1 MILMTSSYLIIDDDI
16 NVRKMLGYLIMKNN
30 LGKVMEELD
39 TGEHALEEIMFY
51 QPDIVLIDFL
61 LPQRDGVEIIQSC
74 RSLGYKGKFIM
85 ISQVDNDNMISK
97 AYENGILFFIHKPI
111 NYIEVINVIKGVCQ
125 NLQLE
130 KSVAMIKNAVFHI
143 EHEKQPDVQDN
154 YKEQIDYIFTDIG
167 IIGESGCK
175 DLVRFIEQVIS
186 LKKKKRPSN
195 YQLQDIYR
203 HLAKEEGF
211 LNDTV
216 IPTRTIEQ
224 RIRRTILKALENIAV
239 LGNDDYYNSKFLEYS
254 GLLFDFKQVKQEI
267 NHMNDPKKDRGKICV
282 KKFVEGVISK
292 LNF

>member
-1 MILMTSSYLIIDDDI
+1 MTSTYLIIDDDI

-39 TGEHALEEIMFY
+39 TGENAPEEIMFY

-61 LPQRDGVEIIQSC
+61 LPQRDGIEIIQSC

-85 ISQVDNDNMISK
+85 ISQVDNEGMISK

-130 KSVAMIKNAVFHI
+130 RSVAMIKNAVFHI
-143 EHEKQPDVQDN
+143 EQEKHSDTKEKW
-154 YKEQIDYIFTDIG
+154 KEQIDYIFTDIG
-167 IIGESGCK
+167 IISESGCK
-175 DLVRFIEQVIS
+175 DLIRFIEEVIF
-186 LKKKKRPSN
+186 LKRKKPPVN

-203 HLAKEEGF
+203 QLAKEEG
-211 LNDTV
+211 LLYNTV
-216 IPTRTIEQ
+216 IHTRTIEQ

-282 KKFVEGVISK
+282 KKFVEGIISK
-292 LNF
+292 LNI

>member
-39 TGEHALEEIMFY
+39 TGEHAPEEIMFY

-143 EHEKQPDVQDN
+143 EQEKQPDVQDN

-175 DLVRFIEQVIS
+175 DLIRFIEQVIS

-216 IPTRTIEQ
+216 IPTRTLEQ

>member
-143 EHEKQPDVQDN
+143 EQEKQPDVQDN

-175 DLVRFIEQVIS
+175 DLIRFIEQVIS